1 MYATPRGK
9 SVMCYRGPVWAGL
22 AWAVFSFIIRIVE
35 SHWGVSMDGFIGA
48 FSSLGISTWGKWPLR
63 ELLNLHLIIP
73 ESS

>member
-1 MYATPRGK
+1 M
-9 SVMCYRGPVWAGL
+9 L
-22 AWAVFSFIIRIVE
+22 WAVFSFIIRIVE